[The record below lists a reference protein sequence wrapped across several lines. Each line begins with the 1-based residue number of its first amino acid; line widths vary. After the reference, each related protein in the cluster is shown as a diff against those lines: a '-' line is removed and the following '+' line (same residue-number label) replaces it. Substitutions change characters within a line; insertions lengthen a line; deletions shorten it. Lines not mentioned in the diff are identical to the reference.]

1 MKNKLNMLV
10 TISLL
15 HFAFG
20 KWHVWFGWADI
31 QQFLLISLNYN
42 TFCLLQLSATP
53 LAAQVAHTL
62 INVHGLHW
70 GHFFLLQPH
79 SWLCKKRLSILDQNS
94 LIRETHRA
102 FIYLFFFC
110 LFFFPPP
117 CIFALQFSKKTILKL
132 ITFIL
137 QWTYEF
143 LLV

>member
-94 LIRETHRA
+94 LIREIHRA
-102 FIYLFFFC
+102 FIFIFIFC
-110 LFFFPPP
+110 LFFFLPPVSLLYS
-117 CIFALQFSKKTILKL
+117 FQRKQFWSSS
-132 ITFIL
+132 
-137 QWTYEF
+137 
-143 LLV
+143 LLFFNEHMNFY